1 MSDAANATPEA
12 PQAPGATL
20 MALKLWAQAYR
31 IELVLFV
38 VSYFTLAM
46 FSGQRFLRQSA
57 APHFVYQS
65 KAWLDGRQDI
75 DPEVLPNFEDWAC
88 VRDVGGVKQRCTRP
102 LVMTDKWYSSFPM
115 FPSAVMLP
123 FVAVNGYQL
132 NDTSFGVFIGALAIA
147 LFYSVL
153 RMLSEHEGTARKEL
167 ENAALALILGF
178 GTLFFYASIRGE
190 VWFSAEVMGVALTC
204 AYLRNAVGA
213 RKPLWAGIFWSM
225 AVLTRTPLL
234 FTGVFFFIE
243 ALAPTPGKRVEELKA
258 FFAKPGELFKT
269 KLQPFLVGAA
279 PLAIIAMAMNQ
290 TRFGSI
296 AEFGHRFF
304 FENRVNQDIDTFGLF
319 HPSYLGRNL
328 EAAFLL
334 IPTGGKTL
342 AYSPWGL
349 SLLLT
354 TPVLVL
360 IAARHRTVE
369 SVLTAAAIIVGT
381 FIVAKWLVQP
391 TEAMLPATDPRRGTI
406 LLDAFKER
414 PEFREFVESA
424 YLKMTIAVALG
435 IGGLIW
441 RYRSASSDQL
451 PRLTAP
457 LWLTVAACALPGFFY
472 QNTGYAQFGFRF
484 SLDYTPYLLL
494 LLAVGGWNLK
504 KPLPVALLTLGV
516 LVNFWGALGFK
527 GYTELVHGW

>member
-12 PQAPGATL
+12 PQAPGAT
-20 MALKLWAQAYR
+20 MTAVKLWAQAYR

-102 LVMTDKWYSSFPM
+102 LLATDKWYSSFPM
-115 FPSAVMLP
+115 FPSVVMLP

-190 VWFSAEVMGVALTC
+190 VWFSAEVMGVAMTC

-213 RKPLWAGIFWSM
+213 RKPLWAGLFWSM

-243 ALAPTPGKRVEELKA
+243 AIAPTPGKRMEELKA

-279 PLAIIAMAMNQ
+279 PLAVIAMAMNQ

-296 AEFGHRFF
+296 AEFGHRYF

-319 HPSYLGRNL
+319 HPSYLSRNL

-334 IPTGGKTL
+334 FPKYVNGRL
-342 AYSPWGL
+342 EYSPWGM
-349 SLLLT
+349 SLFLT
-354 TPVLVL
+354 LPALVL
-360 IAARHRTVE
+360 
-369 SVLTAAAIIVGT
+369 
-381 FIVAKWLVQP
+381 LVMP
-391 TEAMLPATDPRRGTI
+391 
-406 LLDAFKER
+406 KE
-414 PEFREFVESA
+414 
-424 YLKMTIAVALG
+424 K
-435 IGGLIW
+435 
-441 RYRSASSDQL
+441 
-451 PRLTAP
+451 PRLHWP

-484 SLDYTPYLLL
+484 SLDYTPYLLA
-494 LLAVGGWNLK
+494 LLAIGGWNLK

-527 GYTELVHGW
+527 GYTELVRGW

>member
-12 PQAPGATL
+12 PQAPGAT
-20 MALKLWAQAYR
+20 MTALKLWAQAYR

-102 LVMTDKWYSSFPM
+102 LMATDKWYSSFPM

-243 ALAPTPGKRVEELKA
+243 ALAPTPGKRIEELKA
-258 FFAKPGELFKT
+258 FFAKPAELFKT

-279 PLAIIAMAMNQ
+279 PLAVVAMAMNQ

-296 AEFGHRFF
+296 AEFGHRYF
-304 FENRVNQDIDTFGLF
+304 FENRVNQDIDTLGLF
-319 HPSYLGRNL
+319 HPSYLSRNL

-334 IPTGGKTL
+334 FPKYANGRL
-342 AYSPWGL
+342 EYSPWGMSL
-349 SLLLT
+349 FLTLPALLLLGV
-354 TPVLVL
+354 P
-360 IAARHRTVE
+360 
-369 SVLTAAAIIVGT
+369 
-381 FIVAKWLVQP
+381 
-391 TEAMLPATDPRRGTI
+391 
-406 LLDAFKER
+406 KE
-414 PEFREFVESA
+414 
-424 YLKMTIAVALG
+424 K
-435 IGGLIW
+435 
-441 RYRSASSDQL
+441 
-451 PRLTAP
+451 PRLHWP
-457 LWLTVAACALPGFFY
+457 LWLSVAACALPGFFY

-484 SLDYTPYLLL
+484 SLDYTPYLLA

-504 KPLPVALLTLGV
+504 RPAPVTLLTLGV
-516 LVNFWGALGFK
+516 VVNFWGALGFK
-527 GYTELVHGW
+527 GYTELVRGW

>member
-1 MSDAANATPEA
+1 MSDEAKATPTPEA
-12 PQAPGATL
+12 PGAPMT
-20 MALKLWAQAYR
+20 ALRLFAQAYR
-31 IELVLFV
+31 VELILFA
-38 VSYFTLAM
+38 VSFFTLAM

-57 APHFVYQS
+57 APHFVYQA

-88 VRDVGGVKQRCTRP
+88 VRDVNGVKQRCTRP
-102 LVMTDKWYSSFPM
+102 LTQTDRWYSSFPM

-123 FVAVNGYQL
+123 FVAVHGYQF

-153 RMLSEHEGTARKEL
+153 RLLSERDGSGRTEL
-167 ENAALALILGF
+167 ENAALALVLGF
-178 GTLFFYASIRGE
+178 GTLFFYCAIRGE

-204 AYLRNAVGA
+204 LYVRNAIGA
-213 RKPLWAGIFWSM
+213 RRPFLAGLFWSM

-234 FTGVFFFIE
+234 FTGLFFVVE
-243 ALAPTPGKRVEELKA
+243 ALAPTPGKRMDELKA
-258 FFAKPGELFKT
+258 FFAKPGERFRLSV
-269 KLQPFLVGAA
+269 QPFLLGAA
-279 PLAIIAMAMNQ
+279 PLALIAMVMNQ

-334 IPTGGKTL
+334 FPKFVNGKL
-342 AYSPWGL
+342 EYSPWGL

-354 TPVLVL
+354 LPALVL
-360 IAARHRTVE
+360 
-369 SVLTAAAIIVGT
+369 
-381 FIVAKWLVQP
+381 LVMP
-391 TEAMLPATDPRRGTI
+391 
-406 LLDAFKER
+406 KE
-414 PEFREFVESA
+414 
-424 YLKMTIAVALG
+424 K
-435 IGGLIW
+435 
-441 RYRSASSDQL
+441 
-451 PRLTAP
+451 PRLHWP

-504 KPLPVALLTLGV
+504 KPLAVALLAAGV
-516 LVNFWGALGFK
+516 LVNFWGAVGFR
-527 GYTELVHGW
+527 GYTELVRGW

>member
-1 MSDAANATPEA
+1 MSDAANATPDT
-12 PQAPGATL
+12 PQVPGAAIT
-20 MALKLWAQAYR
+20 AVRLWVRAYR
-31 IELVLFV
+31 VELILFA
-38 VSYFTLAM
+38 VSFFTLAM

-57 APHFVYQS
+57 APHFVYQA

-102 LVMTDKWYSSFPM
+102 LTASDKWYSSFPM

-123 FVAVNGYQL
+123 FVALHGYQF

-153 RMLSEHEGTARKEL
+153 RLLSEVEGTARSEG

-204 AYLRNAVGA
+204 LYLRNAVGA
-213 RKPLWAGIFWSM
+213 RRPLWAGVFWSM

-234 FTGVFFFIE
+234 FTGVFFLVE
-243 ALAPTPGKRVEELKA
+243 AIAPTPGKRKESLAA
-258 FFAKPGELFKT
+258 FLSKPGDVLKE
-269 KLQPFLVGAA
+269 KLQPFFVGAA
-279 PLAIIAMAMNQ
+279 PLAVIAMAMNY

-304 FENRVNQDIDTFGLF
+304 FENRVNQDIDTYGLF
-319 HPSYLGRNL
+319 HPSYLSRNL

-334 IPTGGKTL
+334 LPKFTNGKL
-342 AYSPWGL
+342 EYSPWGM

-354 TPVLVL
+354 LPALVL
-360 IAARHRTVE
+360 
-369 SVLTAAAIIVGT
+369 
-381 FIVAKWLVQP
+381 LVMP
-391 TEAMLPATDPRRGTI
+391 
-406 LLDAFKER
+406 KE
-414 PEFREFVESA
+414 
-424 YLKMTIAVALG
+424 K
-435 IGGLIW
+435 
-441 RYRSASSDQL
+441 
-451 PRLTAP
+451 PRLHWP

-484 SLDYTPYLLL
+484 SIDYTPWLLA
-494 LLAVGGWNLK
+494 LLAVGGWQLK
-504 KPLPVALLTLGV
+504 KPLPAALLALGV
-516 LVNFWGALGFK
+516 LVNFWGAVGFR
-527 GYTELVHGW
+527 GYTELVRGW